1 MNQDQDKMHP
11 DDLRNLL
18 VFIVLA
24 VVIWVSYDHF
34 LLQPKLDAMQKAQ
47 QEKERQLS
55 EKAQMPGVTNLI
67 ADLKPRDQLIRGGR
81 IALENDMIDGSFN
94 LKGARF
100 DDINLKSYF
109 KTAERSEEV
118 HLFSPVGSYHPRY
131 TGFGWVASDKAMRV
145 PTKDDTWQIAPDSA
159 SRTLAPN
166 QTVTIFW
173 DNGQGLRFE
182 RDLSIDDQYLFT
194 VKQRVI
200 NNSGRE
206 VTLFPFGLI
215 AQHGLPEDLY
225 GRWIVHEG
233 PIGYID
239 GELTELSYKK
249 IQDKPQKEVTAAEG
263 WIAMTE
269 HYWLTSLFPEV
280 KDGNQFRFLFK
291 EPEAEGQ
298 LPTFQVDVMGAA
310 QTIAAGESAE
320 NTTHFFAGPKKL
332 SLLEGYE
339 KDLDLKH
346 IDLSVDFG
354 MYYFMTKPLYYLL
367 HWLRDIVGNFG
378 IAIILLTVL
387 VRLMVFPLANKS
399 FKSFAGLRKIAP
411 KMTEMREK
419 YGDDREKLQQEL
431 VKLYEKEGVNPMAG
445 CMPILI
451 QIPIFFALFKVF
463 QISIEMRHEPFFGWI
478 NDLSAPDPTS
488 IFNLFG
494 LIPWDPPQQ
503 LMIGAWPCL
512 MLIFLI
518 LQKKM
523 NPPPQDKMQKI
534 MMDVMPFFITYLLS
548 GFAAGLVIYWTF
560 SNALSVVQQYI
571 IMTNMGVKPEL
582 FKSKAQKEE
591 ERKMREANVHPG
603 MEMLKDD
610 LKEAEEKF
618 EEALFG
624 DEEEQ
629 KAALPPK
636 EISKPK
642 PKKSKKKK

>member
-1 MNQDQDKMHP
+1 MSSVRPKKHLGQ
-11 DDLRNLL
+11 
-18 VFIVLA
+18 
-24 VVIWVSYDHF
+24 HF
-34 LLQPKLDAMQKAQ
+34 LK
-47 QEKERQLS
+47 
-55 EKAQMPGVTNLI
+55 
-67 ADLKPRDQLIRGGR
+67 
-81 IALENDMIDGSFN
+81 
-94 LKGARF
+94 
-100 DDINLKSYF
+100 
-109 KTAERSEEV
+109 
-118 HLFSPVGSYHPRY
+118 
-131 TGFGWVASDKAMRV
+131 
-145 PTKDDTWQIAPDSA
+145 
-159 SRTLAPN
+159 
-166 QTVTIFW
+166 
-173 DNGQGLRFE
+173 
-182 RDLSIDDQYLFT
+182 DLSIAERIAKALTGHGEYNSVLEVGPGTGVLTQFLLKEAYETWVVDIDKESIAYLQENFKALEGRIIDGDFLKYDFLKDTGAPLAIIGNFPYNISSQIFFRILDFRNDVPEVVCMIQKEVADRIAEPPGSKTYGILSVLLQAYYDIEYLFT

-206 VTLFPFGLI
+206 VTLFPFSLV

-249 IQDKPQKEVTAAEG
+249 IQDKPLKEVNAAEG
-263 WIAMTE
+263 WIGMTE

-280 KDGNQFRFLFK
+280 KEGNQFRFLFK

-310 QTIAAGESAE
+310 RSIAAGETTE

-332 SLLEGYE
+332 SLLEDYE
-339 KDLDLKH
+339 KQLELKH
-346 IDLSVDFG
+346 MDLSVDFG

-387 VRLMVFPLANKS
+387 VRFMVFPLANKS

-411 KMTEMREK
+411 KMTELREK
-419 YGDDREKLQQEL
+419 YGDDREKLQAEL

-463 QISIEMRHEPFFGWI
+463 QISIEMRHEPFYGWI

-512 MLIFLI
+512 MLVFLI
-518 LQKKM
+518 IQKKM
-523 NPPPQDKMQKI
+523 NPPPQDKMQKV
-534 MMDVMPFFITYLLS
+534 MMDFMPFFITYLLS

-618 EEALFG
+618 EDALFG

-629 KAALPPK
+629 KAAQPPK